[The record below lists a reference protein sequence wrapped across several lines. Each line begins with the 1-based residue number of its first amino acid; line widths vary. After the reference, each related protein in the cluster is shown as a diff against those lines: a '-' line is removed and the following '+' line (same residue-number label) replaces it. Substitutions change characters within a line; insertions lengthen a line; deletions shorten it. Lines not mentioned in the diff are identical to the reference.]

1 MRSSPSNLIALIALV
16 VTIMCATTAPIGVD
30 GFKFMS
36 KFKRGPRIDAAAEA
50 KKEQMFGD
58 KSKSN
63 SSQRRLSWS
72 SCAVYCWIAEHLETS
87 G

>member
-1 MRSSPSNLIALIALV
+1 MRSSPPNLIAVIALV
-16 VTIMCATTAPIGVD
+16 VAIMCATTAPISVE

-63 SSQRRLSWS
+63 IFNVS
-72 SCAVYCWIAEHLETS
+72 
-87 G
+87 

>member
-1 MRSSPSNLIALIALV
+1 MRSLPSNLIALVALV
-16 VTIMCATTAPIGVD
+16 VATMFAMTAPVGVE

-58 KSKSN
+58 KSKS
-63 SSQRRLSWS
+63 SKF
-72 SCAVYCWIAEHLETS
+72 HDS
-87 G
+87 GRFCRCCIH

>member
-1 MRSSPSNLIALIALV
+1 MALIAMVQVAVFLGASSTV
-16 VTIMCATTAPIGVD
+16 E

-58 KSKSN
+58 KSKWLGVRGKLFIVAPGGWLQAALVSQPSR
-63 SSQRRLSWS
+63 SSR
-72 SCAVYCWIAEHLETS
+72 
-87 G
+87 

>member
-1 MRSSPSNLIALIALV
+1 MRSLPSNLIALVALIAA
-16 VTIMCATTAPIGVD
+16 TMRATTAPIGVE

-50 KKEQMFGD
+50 KKEEMFGN

-63 SSQRRLSWS
+63 NSQNRLSLS
-72 SCAVYCWIAEHLETS
+72 RYL
-87 G
+87 

>member
-1 MRSSPSNLIALIALV
+1 MRSSPSNLTMLVALV
-16 VTIMCATTAPIGVD
+16 FAIMGATTAPVGVD

-63 SSQRRLSWS
+63 IFNVS
-72 SCAVYCWIAEHLETS
+72 
-87 G
+87 